1 NKKNDKTPILW
12 STEDDYAFT
21 ACKNE
26 LANATLLNYMAPNS
40 QLTLTTDA
48 SDDAMGAVV
57 QQIIN
62 GQTQPLGFFSRKFT
76 STQKKKFTS
85 TQKKYSTYDRE
96 LTAIYQAILHFKY
109 ALEGRNFVIFTDHK
123 PLMYA
128 FSQNS
133 EKASPRRARQLDF
146 ISQFSTDIRHISG
159 EENNVA
165 DLLSRIDAIKHINFD
180 EMALEQENGAEL
192 QSLLKSDAEKPISLT
207 KLSLAGS
214 NKQLYCHHLRT
225 TAYHP
230 QANGMIERWHRTLK
244 AALKC
249 VDPINWS
256 SSLHLILL
264 GLRTTIKSDI
274 GLSPA
279 EMVYGIT
286 LRVPGGF
293 F

>member
-1 NKKNDKTPILW
+1 KKNDKTPILW
-12 STEDDYAFT
+12 STEADYAFT

-40 QLTLTTDA
+40 QLTLTTDE

-57 QQIIN
+57 HQIIN
-62 GQTQPLGFFSRKFT
+62 GQTQPLGYFSR
-76 STQKKKFTS
+76 KFTS

-96 LTAIYQAILHFKY
+96 LTAIYQSILHFRY
-109 ALEGRNFVIFTDHK
+109 ALEGRNFVIFTDHN
-123 PLMYA
+123 PLMYG

-146 ISQFSTDIRHISG
+146 ISQFSTYIRHISG
-159 EENNVA
+159 KENNVA
-165 DLLSRIDAIKHINFD
+165 DLLLRIDSIKHINFD
-180 EMALEQENGAEL
+180 EMALEKENDGEL
-192 QSLLKSDAEKPISLT
+192 QSLLNSDAEKSISIT
-207 KLSLAGS
+207 KLFLSCS
-214 NKQLYCHHLRT
+214 NKQFYCHVANNHTRPFEPRCLRQT
-225 TAYHP
+225 
-230 QANGMIERWHRTLK
+230 
-244 AALKC
+244 C
-249 VDPINWS
+249 VDPINGS

-279 EMVYGIT
+279 EMVYGTT